1 MDLVF
6 IAVIAV
12 FFLVCWA
19 FAEGCSKLGERK

>member
-6 IAVIAV
+6 IATI
-12 FFLVCWA
+12 LVLVLICWA

>member
-6 IAVIAV
+6 IAALAA
-12 FFLVCWA
+12 FLLVCWA